1 MAFGSISPERFDES
15 RRTVDLEPDL
25 DLRRERV
32 RVVLRSRSTW
42 ASISLGVEELLHLVS
57 IPNTEERL
65 LLRAIIERCT
75 PVLHQPCFDRTCLI
89 RTGALRLLSR
99 EPETADRDLFIQEA
113 RTYESSAGVDV
124 AAEMRGLALL
134 GLEDPELARWL
145 AAECLYD
152 GPVPNE
158 EPHLTA
164 VRVLAAR
171 GDATLL
177 RHWLE
182 SRDGPVETTATIEAH
197 VYLMRAM
204 PGILWTSWVTKKM
217 GAEQPL
223 TCMAVV
229 EAAVDQGRTDLVPT
243 LIDLLFSSDLDLFRA
258 LAMSLAVARE
268 PAFVEALLGICND
281 VPPALREVYAEALMV
296 ARNRRVPAVLARLR
310 AIPTRGGPLHEEYQ
324 EEEDSDDED

>member
-1 MAFGSISPERFDES
+1 M
-15 RRTVDLEPDL
+15 
-25 DLRRERV
+25 
-32 RVVLRSRSTW
+32 LRSRSTW

-134 GLEDPELARWL
+134 GLEALDPELARWL

-229 EAAVDQGRTDLVPT
+229 EAAVNQGRTDLVPT
-243 LIDLLFSSDLDLFRA
+243 LIDLLFSSDLDLSELSPCPWRSPVSLPSWRLYSGSVTTYPPHFVRCTQRRSWWPGTGGFRPCWH
-258 LAMSLAVARE
+258 V
-268 PAFVEALLGICND
+268 C
-281 VPPALREVYAEALMV
+281 VPY
-296 ARNRRVPAVLARLR
+296 
-310 AIPTRGGPLHEEYQ
+310 PTRGGPLHEEYQ